1 MNAGHGEKLSRKR
14 EDAICALLSS
24 GTVKE
29 AAERTGV
36 DPKTLMAWMREPG
49 FNGAYQEART
59 AIVSQATARL
69 RSRMSEAVDVLAE
82 VMNEAANPPGPRIS
96 AAKTVL
102 EMGLKAVENE
112 EIIDRLSA
120 LEEHVKNKGKRP

>member
-1 MNAGHGEKLSRKR
+1 MQTHGAKNRKR
-14 EDAICALLSS
+14 EEAIAALL
-24 GTVKE
+24 GCPTIQA
-29 AAERTGV
+29 AAEKTGISVRT
-36 DPKTLMAWMREPG
+36 LQAWLKEPD
-49 FNGAYQEART
+49 FITDYQEART

-69 RSRMSEAVDVLAE
+69 RSIMTEAVDVLAE
-82 VMNEAANPPGPRIS
+82 VMNEPANPPGPRIS

-120 LEEHVKNKGKRP
+120 LEEHVKSMGKRP